1 MTKKIKMSE
10 ITDMF
15 KDLGDVEALE
25 GVTIE
30 GDIEL
35 DTSGGGGLN
44 PDLAYALGHE
54 TAQISVHLANISRM
68 LSGRSD

>member
-1 MTKKIKMSE
+1 MTTKIKLSE

-44 PDLAYALGHE
+44 PALASALGHE
-54 TAQISVHLANISRM
+54 AAQISVHLANISRM
-68 LSGRSD
+68 LR

>member
-15 KDLGDVEALE
+15 KDMGDVEALE

-44 PDLAYALGHE
+44 PDLAYTLGHE
-54 TAQISVHLANISRM
+54 TAQISVPLANISRM